1 MVLLH
6 LLETENKYFAYFEI
20 LFAACFCGL
29 TQTSSQT
36 FSTVVLLAAGTGIT
50 PMLQIASST
59 LRNPCNKSRI
69 ILLSFSK
76 NDQDVCL
83 HQDLIDLKR
92 LSSPSFTLKFFA
104 SQLSAANPHEGV
116 VQGSMQ
122 AFTAQMLF
130 EHAGVPSLETTVFCM
145 CGPSGWIAVTQELLR
160 KGGVPDN
167 HILAWT

>member
-1 MVLLH
+1 MQ
-6 LLETENKYFAYFEI
+6 ETANKYFACFEI
-20 LFAACFCGL
+20 LFAARSCDL

-36 FSTVVLLAAGTGIT
+36 FSTLVLLAAGTGIT

-69 ILLSFSK
+69 VLLSFSK
-76 NDQDVCL
+76 NDHDVCL

-92 LSSPSFTLKFFA
+92 LSPPSFTLKFFA

-116 VQGSMQ
+116 VQGSMR
-122 AFTAQMLF
+122 ALTAQMLL
-130 EHAGVPSLETTVFCM
+130 EHAGVPTLETTAFCM
-145 CGPSGWIAVTQELLR
+145 CGPSDWIAVTQQLLKR
-160 KGGVPDN
+160 GGVPDN